1 MEKDISDLTKYDSD
15 MTQKKPVNK
24 GFFEN
29 FLYLRASFIH
39 AGSGGRTRTP
49 LNDIRTYMGLIP
61 NSVPKLAQKKR
72 PTSADLILFEKR
84 SRVLTFF
91 SQCIDKCLPRLF
103 TDNTVSFQIM
113 FLLESD
119 SRGLRGWTE

>member
-49 LNDIRTYMGLIP
+49 LNDIRTYMGLVP

-72 PTSADLILFEKR
+72 PTSADLILKNICM
-84 SRVLTFF
+84 
-91 SQCIDKCLPRLF
+91 Q
-103 TDNTVSFQIM
+103 
-113 FLLESD
+113 
-119 SRGLRGWTE
+119 

>member
-15 MTQKKPVNK
+15 MEQKKPVNK

-49 LNDIRTYMGLIP
+49 FTDIRTYIGLVP
-61 NSVPKLAQKKR
+61 NSIPKLAQKKR
-72 PTSADLILFEKR
+72 PTFADLI
-84 SRVLTFF
+84 
-91 SQCIDKCLPRLF
+91 
-103 TDNTVSFQIM
+103 
-113 FLLESD
+113 
-119 SRGLRGWTE
+119 